1 MAGATAY
8 VVDASVAV
16 KWFFVMPENAG
27 DDAKAQALLESA
39 VAGSHRLIQP
49 PHWHAEVAAVL
60 ARVQPERALDD
71 VADLLQLAC
80 VDVEASPAVLLRA
93 TELAA
98 TLRHHLFDTLY
109 HAVALER
116 HCTCLTAD
124 ARYYRKARAL
134 GSLTLLRDWTP

>member
-16 KWFFVMPENAG
+16 KWFFVMPENAE

-39 VAGSHRLIQP
+39 VAGSHRFIQP

-80 VDVEASPAVLLRA
+80 VDVEASAAVLLRENPNPNDQDIDNA
-93 TELAA
+93 MSGNICRCGTYP
-98 TLRHHLFDTLY
+98 RI
-109 HAVALER
+109 
-116 HCTCLTAD
+116 
-124 ARYYRKARAL
+124 RKAIHQAAQL
-134 GSLTLLRDWTP
+134 QKKGGKI

>member
-1 MAGATAY
+1 MADATAY

-49 PHWHAEVAAVL
+49 PHWHAEVDAVL
-60 ARVQPERALDD
+60 ARVQPVALDD
-71 VADLLQLAC
+71 VADLLQPAC
-80 VDVEASPAVLLRA
+80 FDVEASAAVWPRA
-93 TELAA
+93 TELVA

-109 HAVALER
+109 HAVAIER
-116 HCTCLTAD
+116 RCTCLTAD
-124 ARYYRKARAL
+124 ARCYRKGRAL
-134 GSLTLLRDWTP
+134 GSLTLLRDWAP